1 MIFASLLTVS
11 EILRR
16 TVVLLPFERL
26 WVRELSHDKIE
37 VILW

>member
-26 WVRELSHDKIE
+26 WVRELSRDKIE